1 MPIDTSLINRL
12 ETAMPATVA
21 EFYLFIWRQWPRF
34 WANLSQHNSPRAA
47 AMGALQATGDAF
59 IPGVAPM
66 AEELVAHFESI
77 KSKE

>member
-12 ETAMPATVA
+12 EAAMPAA
-21 EFYLFIWRQWPRF
+21 LSEFYLFIWRQWPKF
-34 WANLSQHNSPRAA
+34 WSNLSQHNSPRAA
-47 AMGALQATGDAF
+47 AMAALQATGDAF
-59 IPGVAPM
+59 NPGVAPT